1 MRILGIDFGEKK
13 MGLAIATGKTAL
25 PFGVINN
32 PKGVIPRLQ
41 KICQEEEISQVVI
54 GLPLNLDGTEG
65 KMAKKVRR
73 FGRELEKNLGLTI
86 CFWDERLT
94 TEAAKERLIDKRLE
108 DSSAAA
114 IILQSY
120 LDSKIERRGGV

>member
-1 MRILGIDFGEKK
+1 MRTLGIDFGGKK
-13 MGLAIATGKTAL
+13 IGLAIATGKTAL

-32 PKGVIPRLQ
+32 TKEVIPRLK

-65 KMAKKVRR
+65 EMAKRVRR
-73 FGRELEKNLGLTI
+73 FGRELEENIGRGV

-94 TEAAKERLIDKRLE
+94 TEAAKMELIDKKPE

-120 LDSKIERRGGV
+120 LDTK